1 MFDKDRFN
9 KDGFGSE
16 AFGSENGGKHRGGK
30 ERGGKFM
37 AGRHRGGRH
46 APMGERGE
54 DRGEGRG
61 ERRPHRGGGRGDK
74 MKRLFEHGDLRLVLL
89 ALVAKKPSHG
99 YELIKAIEE
108 ASSGLYVPSP
118 GVIYPTLTL
127 LEEQE
132 LLEPLVGDKG
142 RKSYQLT
149 ATGQEELAK
158 HQEVLNA
165 IFARLAKREK
175 RQQHAGNL
183 AEGIKESMHR
193 LRHVLRSNF
202 MRDDLSPEQVT
213 RVNSTL
219 LKAVE
224 IIEAEFAA
232 IDAEMA
238 ANSSIKAAATKTTET
253 STAAAPVQE
262 PKAE

>member
-1 MFDKDRFN
+1 MFGHSLLGKNMDGRHRGHGDRSRRH
-9 KDGFGSE
+9 GAEAGSE
-16 AFGSENGGKHRGGK
+16 RAESQ
-30 ERGGKFM
+30 
-37 AGRHRGGRH
+37 GRRRGGRH
-46 APMGERGE
+46 APMGEGHAE
-54 DRGEGRG
+54 RGEGRG
-61 ERRPHRGGGRGDK
+61 EKRPRRGGGRGEK

-127 LEEQE
+127 LEEQD
-132 LLEPLVGDKG
+132 LLEPLETGNG

-149 ATGQEELAK
+149 AAGQEELTK

-175 RQQHAGNL
+175 RHEREGNL
-183 AEGIKESMHR
+183 AEGIAESMHS
-193 LRHVLRSNF
+193 LRHVLRKNL

-213 RVNSTL
+213 RVNATL
-219 LKAVE
+219 RKAVE

-238 ANSSIKAAATKTTET
+238 TKPEEE
-253 STAAAPVQE
+253 A
-262 PKAE
+262 